1 MSATVEKLASLFGCP
16 SDEEELSGFRETELV
31 PMETTSED
39 SSDSCTSSDHFS
51 SGSSSVGQVRSPEET
66 ACMRELAKLFQDD
79 SDAENDTFHG
89 FTDSDVNLSNMI
101 GTMSMESE
109 SDLGDPMEVPQLDKA
124 APGESTPGR
133 GRPFSLRVMLKFPAA
148 GKQTTGNSPTKN
160 DNHKSSPP
168 ATTVIASS
176 NSSVTPRKRG
186 RPRKAAAIA
195 VPVFPVVVLTE
206 LAQDNPSRR
215 AQRRTCKNELR
226 PEPSVAQGDKNN
238 NSSVDDEVE
247 EQVRDER
254 DGARATEKVDP
265 MDEGS
270 DSEGEAELEHKMDFL
285 TRRALNIKENK
296 AMLARLMAD
305 LKTMPGLMGKF
316 SVQSSTPS
324 KARKPPK
331 AMTPGLSDGPVRRN
345 PERSTRTNTRSLG
358 LRASSPPSSPHLSL
372 EERLRYKR
380 KSSDSD
386 DDGDDEYR
394 PQRRRG
400 GFCSTSAIVH
410 VVRSVDEITQDE
422 LTLIA
427 ASTSEKSYDKV
438 NGSTCHQCRQKTS
451 DTKTCCRNPECW
463 GVRGQFC
470 GPCLRNRYGEDVRA
484 ALLDPA
490 WHCPSCRGI
499 CNCSF
504 CRRREGRCATGIL
517 IHLAKYHGYNNA
529 QAYLESLQKEIND
542 ED

>member
-1 MSATVEKLASLFGCP
+1 MSAVVELASLVGCP
-16 SDEEELSGFRETELV
+16 SDEEFRGFRETELV
-31 PMETTSED
+31 AMETTSED
-39 SSDSCTSSDHFS
+39 SSDSSTSSDHFS
-51 SGSSSVGQVRSPEET
+51 SGGVGQVRSPEET

-79 SDAENDTFHG
+79 SDTENDTFHG

-109 SDLGDPMEVPQLDKA
+109 SDLGDSMEVPQLEKTA
-124 APGESTPGR
+124 LGETTPGR

-148 GKQTTGNSPTKN
+148 GKRATGNSPTKN

-168 ATTVIASS
+168 ATAVIASS
-176 NSSVTPRKRG
+176 NLSATPRKRG
-186 RPRKAAAIA
+186 RPRKSAVIA

-206 LAQDNPSRR
+206 LAQDNPTRR
-215 AQRRTCKNELR
+215 SQRRTCKNELR
-226 PEPSVAQGDKNN
+226 PGPSIAQGDKNN
-238 NSSVDDEVE
+238 NSSSVNDEVE

-254 DGARATEKVDP
+254 DSARATEKVDP

-270 DSEGEAELEHKMDFL
+270 DSEGEAELEQKMDFL

-316 SVQSSTPS
+316 SIRSSTPS
-324 KARKPPK
+324 KARRPPK
-331 AMTPGLSDGPVRRN
+331 ATTPGLSDGPVRRN
-345 PERSTRTNTRSLG
+345 PERSTRTNARSLG
-358 LRASSPPSSPHLSL
+358 LRSSSPTSSPHLSL

-394 PQRRRG
+394 PQRRRS
-400 GFCSTSAIVH
+400 GFYSTSAIQH

-427 ASTSEKSYDKV
+427 TCTSEKSYNKV

-517 IHLAKYHGYNNA
+517 IHLAKYHGYNNV
-529 QAYLESLQKEIND
+529 QAYLESLQKEIDD

>member
-1 MSATVEKLASLFGCP
+1 
-16 SDEEELSGFRETELV
+16 
-31 PMETTSED
+31 METTSED

-51 SGSSSVGQVRSPEET
+51 SSSSVGQT

-109 SDLGDPMEVPQLDKA
+109 SDLGDSIEVPQLDKA

-133 GRPFSLRVMLKFPAA
+133 GRPFSLRVMLKFP
-148 GKQTTGNSPTKN
+148 
-160 DNHKSSPP
+160 
-168 ATTVIASS
+168 
-176 NSSVTPRKRG
+176 
-186 RPRKAAAIA
+186 
-195 VPVFPVVVLTE
+195 
-206 LAQDNPSRR
+206 
-215 AQRRTCKNELR
+215 RRTCKNELR
-226 PEPSVAQGDKNN
+226 PEPSVAQGDKN

-270 DSEGEAELEHKMDFL
+270 DSEGEAELEQKMDFL

-324 KARKPPK
+324 KARRPPK
-331 AMTPGLSDGPVRRN
+331 AMMPGLSDGPVRRN

-358 LRASSPPSSPHLSL
+358 LRASSSPPSSPHRSL

-394 PQRRRG
+394 PHRRRG
-400 GFCSTSAIVH
+400 GFCSTSAILH

-427 ASTSEKSYDKV
+427 ASTSDKGYDKV

-490 WHCPSCRGI
+490 WHCPICRGI

-529 QAYLESLQKEIND
+529 QAYLESLQKEIDD

>member
-1 MSATVEKLASLFGCP
+1 
-16 SDEEELSGFRETELV
+16 
-31 PMETTSED
+31 
-39 SSDSCTSSDHFS
+39 
-51 SGSSSVGQVRSPEET
+51 
-66 ACMRELAKLFQDD
+66 ELAKLFQDD
-79 SDAENDTFHG
+79 SDTENDTFHG
-89 FTDSDVNLSNMI
+89 FTDSDVN
-101 GTMSMESE
+101 SMESE
-109 SDLGDPMEVPQLDKA
+109 SDLGDSMEVPQLEKTA
-124 APGESTPGR
+124 LGETTPGR

-148 GKQTTGNSPTKN
+148 GKRATGNSPTKN

-168 ATTVIASS
+168 AS
-176 NSSVTPRKRG
+176 
-186 RPRKAAAIA
+186 
-195 VPVFPVVVLTE
+195 
-206 LAQDNPSRR
+206 
-215 AQRRTCKNELR
+215 
-226 PEPSVAQGDKNN
+226 
-238 NSSVDDEVE
+238 
-247 EQVRDER
+247 
-254 DGARATEKVDP
+254 
-265 MDEGS
+265 
-270 DSEGEAELEHKMDFL
+270 EAELEQKMDFL

-316 SVQSSTPS
+316 SIRSSTPS
-324 KARKPPK
+324 LARSAHIPV
-331 AMTPGLSDGPVRRN
+331 SDGPVRRN
-345 PERSTRTNTRSLG
+345 PERSTRTNARSLG
-358 LRASSPPSSPHLSL
+358 LRSSSPTSSPHLSL

-394 PQRRRG
+394 PQRRRS
-400 GFCSTSAIVH
+400 GFYSTSAIPH

-427 ASTSEKSYDKV
+427 TCTSEKSYNKV

-517 IHLAKYHGYNNA
+517 IHLAKYHGYNNV
-529 QAYLESLQKEIND
+529 QAYLESLQKEIDD